1 MHLIFYN
8 KIVKKIM
15 SLYWYF
21 IDNHSVVSRSSRAQQ
36 YAISVKLPSTLK
48 NHCELKTCLT
58 DKPDTVLESSEN
70 SEQNKWGW
78 FFDFFVKIFCTGPLS
93 IYVKIFAKNITSF
106 MARSEIDH
114 SGKRLLLK
122 LGHS

>member
-1 MHLIFYN
+1 MVCSFFFEIFGTGPLFENLYKGPVQQMHLISYN
-8 KIVKKIM
+8 KIVKQIM

-58 DKPDTVLESSEN
+58 DKPDTVLESLEN
-70 SEQNKWGW
+70 SEQNRWGW
-78 FFDFFVKIFCTGPLS
+78 FFDFFVKIFCTGPLEKYQF
-93 IYVKIFAKNITSF
+93 I
-106 MARSEIDH
+106 
-114 SGKRLLLK
+114 
-122 LGHS
+122 